1 MKAFTARIKNLNQQL
16 RQRISFFF
24 PEFIKRSYFRDIE
37 AAMLARPL
45 RIAKTE
51 NELLFIADLIPTDAV
66 CIDIGANRGD
76 YVYALE
82 RSNKCKSIY
91 ALEPIPELNHQL
103 KNLFP
108 HVNVCQEAASDHA
121 GISHF
126 NIPYIRERYFD
137 TRGTLEPFQEQGQT
151 STRTIPVETIT
162 LDGFLVKYNIHRVD
176 LVKMDI
182 EGHEFSALKGAVS
195 TLENLR
201 PVWMIEIEQR
211 HHPAYGIEAIFT
223 FIQQYG
229 YQGYFF
235 DGTKLL
241 FQNVEMFTTDT
252 FQRLTNMNDKKKYI
266 NNFFFVPA
274 EKANDYLRLFNSIS
288 KRFE

>member
-1 MKAFTARIKNLNQQL
+1 MKAITARIKNFNQQL
-16 RQRISFFF
+16 RQWISFFF
-24 PEFIKRSYFRDIE
+24 PGYIKRTYFREIE
-37 AAMLARPL
+37 AAMLAKPL
-45 RIAKTE
+45 KTGKTE
-51 NELLFIADLIPTDAV
+51 NELLFIADLIPAEAV

-108 HVNVCQEAASDHA
+108 RVTVCKEAASDES
-121 GISHF
+121 GIRHF
-126 NIPYIRERYFD
+126 NIPFIQERYFD

-162 LDGFLVKYNIHRVD
+162 LDGFIKKYNIDRID

-182 EGHEFSALKGAVS
+182 EGHEFAALKGAVS
-195 TLENLR
+195 TMENLR

-211 HHPAYGIEAIFT
+211 HHPAYSIETIFA
-223 FIQQYG
+223 FIKQYA

-235 DGTKLL
+235 DGAKLN
-241 FQNVEMFTTDT
+241 FQKIET
-252 FQRLTNMNDKKKYI
+252 FSSEEFQSVANMNDKRKYI
-266 NNFFFVPA
+266 NNFFFIPA
-274 EKANDYLRLFNSIS
+274 EKASDYVSLFNTIS
-288 KRFE
+288 KRFG

>member
-1 MKAFTARIKNLNQQL
+1 MKAITARIKNFNQQL

-24 PEFIKRSYFRDIE
+24 PGYIKRSYFREIE
-37 AAMLARPL
+37 AAMLAKPL

-51 NELLFIADLIPTDAV
+51 NEILFIADLIPAEAV

-82 RSNKCKSIY
+82 RSNKCKSLF

-108 HVNVCQEAASDHA
+108 RVNICKEAASDES
-121 GISHF
+121 GIRHF
-126 NIPYIRERYFD
+126 NIPYIQERYFD

-151 STRTIPVETIT
+151 STRTIAVETIT
-162 LDGFLVKYNIHRVD
+162 LDRFIEKYNIQHVD

-182 EGHEFSALKGAVS
+182 EGHEFAALKGAVS
-195 TLENLR
+195 TLKNIR

-211 HHPAYGIEAIFT
+211 HHPAYRIETIFA
-223 FIQQYG
+223 FIQQYA
-229 YQGYFF
+229 YQGFFF
-235 DGTKLL
+235 DGAKL
-241 FQNVEMFTTDT
+241 D
-252 FQRLTNMNDKKKYI
+252 FQRIENFSTAEFQSVANMNDKKKYI

-274 EKANDYLRLFNSIS
+274 EKTNDYQNLFSTIS
-288 KRFE
+288 KRFR

>member
-1 MKAFTARIKNLNQQL
+1 MKAITARIKNFNQQL
-16 RQRISFFF
+16 RQRISFFL
-24 PEFIKRSYFRDIE
+24 PGYIKRSYFREIE
-37 AAMLARPL
+37 ESMLAKPL
-45 RIAKTE
+45 NIGKTE
-51 NELLFIADLIPTDAV
+51 NELLFIADLIPAEAV

-108 HVNVCQEAASDHA
+108 RVNVCKEAASDES
-121 GISHF
+121 GIRHF
-126 NIPYIRERYFD
+126 NIPYIQERYFD
-137 TRGTLEPFQEQGQT
+137 TRGTLEAFQEKGQT

-162 LDGFLVKYNIHRVD
+162 LDGFIKKYNIQRVD

-182 EGHEFSALKGAVS
+182 EGHEFAALKGAVS

-211 HHPAYGIEAIFT
+211 HHPAYGIETIFA
-223 FIQQYG
+223 FIQQYA

-235 DGTKLL
+235 DGAKLN
-241 FQNVEMFTTDT
+241 FQKIET
-252 FQRLTNMNDKKKYI
+252 FSTAEFQSVANMNDKKKYI

-274 EKANDYLRLFNSIS
+274 EKDSDYERLFNTIS
-288 KRFE
+288 KRFG

>member
-1 MKAFTARIKNLNQQL
+1 MKAIKARIKNFNQQL

-24 PEFIKRSYFRDIE
+24 PGYIKRTYFREIE
-37 AAMLARPL
+37 AAMLAKPL
-45 RIAKTE
+45 KISKTE
-51 NELLFIADLIPTDAV
+51 NEILFIADLIPAEAV

-82 RSNKCKSIY
+82 RSNKCKSLY

-108 HVNVCQEAASDHA
+108 HVNVCQEAASDES
-121 GISHF
+121 GIRHF
-126 NIPYIRERYFD
+126 NIPYIQERYFD

-162 LDGFLVKYNIHRVD
+162 LDGFVEKYNIHRVD

-182 EGHEFSALKGAVS
+182 EGHEFAALKGAVS

-211 HHPAYGIEAIFT
+211 HHPAYGIETIFA
-223 FIQQYG
+223 FIQQYA

-235 DGTKLL
+235 DGAKQH
-241 FQNVEMFTTDT
+241 FQKIET
-252 FQRLTNMNDKKKYI
+252 FSISESQSLDHMNNKGKYI
-266 NNFFFVPA
+266 NNFFFIPT
-274 EKANDYLRLFNSIS
+274 EKESDYLSIFNTIS
-288 KRFE
+288 KRFG

>member
-1 MKAFTARIKNLNQQL
+1 MKAITARIKNFNQQL

-24 PEFIKRSYFRDIE
+24 PGYIKRSYFREIE
-37 AAMLARPL
+37 AAMLAKPL
-45 RIAKTE
+45 KIARTE
-51 NELLFIADLIPTDAV
+51 NEILFIADLIPADAV

-82 RSNKCKSIY
+82 RSNKCKRIY

-108 HVNVCQEAASDHA
+108 RVHVCKEAASDES
-121 GISHF
+121 GIKYF
-126 NIPYIRERYFD
+126 NIPYIQERYFD

-162 LDGFLVKYNIHRVD
+162 LDEFIKKYNIHRVD
-176 LVKMDI
+176 FIKMDI
-182 EGHEFSALKGAVS
+182 EGHEFAALKGAVS

-211 HHPAYGIEAIFT
+211 HHPASGIETIFA
-223 FIQQYG
+223 FIRHYA

-235 DGTKLL
+235 DGAKLSFQNIEAFSMEE
-241 FQNVEMFTTDT
+241 FQNVA
-252 FQRLTNMNDKKKYI
+252 RMNDKKKYI
-266 NNFFFVPA
+266 NNFFFVPT
-274 EKANDYLRLFNSIS
+274 EKANDYLGVFNSIS
-288 KRFE
+288 KRFG